1 MIMILT
7 DTQVS
12 KKDQKKLDKKEKKKG
27 KKGGISKADISG
39 PSNFQ
44 HLSHLGWDKNK
55 NQFDVSTTY
64 TIYFQI
70 NDKAFLYKY
79 PLNRYI

>member
-1 MIMILT
+1 MIIIL
-7 DTQVS
+7 TQVS

-64 TIYFQI
+64 TIYFLI
-70 NDKAFLYKY
+70 NDKAFFD
-79 PLNRYI
+79 